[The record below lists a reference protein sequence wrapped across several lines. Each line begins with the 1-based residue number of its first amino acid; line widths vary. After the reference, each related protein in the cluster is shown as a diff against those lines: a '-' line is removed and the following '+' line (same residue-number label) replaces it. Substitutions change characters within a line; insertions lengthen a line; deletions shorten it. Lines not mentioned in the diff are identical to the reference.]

1 VTFDDVT
8 ATVLR
13 LYGERRY
20 AEALDAVD
28 DAERSF
34 RDQAA
39 TLTWWRACLLS
50 RLERLDEAMTALGEG
65 SDRGMW
71 WDPVMMVNDSDTEP
85 LLELDAFEA
94 LRARSEARQQDT
106 LRGTA
111 PLPTMILRPTATPR
125 AMIVALHGAN
135 GSAERFAPAW
145 RSVSDRGY
153 VVVLPN
159 APDPSTSD
167 LNRYSWNDP
176 DRVAS
181 VLRRAWEEASEDL
194 STLGGAVVV
203 AGFSQGGGLAL
214 RIALRQDPI
223 PVRGAIGLGATGHH
237 LHGLLDAATSPTGQ
251 PVRICLIVGA
261 DDDARDGN
269 EGLHAEL
276 RRAAIDVRLDVI
288 PSLAHELPPDLG
300 EVGVDARSRSMR
312 ARRSQSA
319 ARASSQPPPR
329 RRDLAR
335 PRRAS
340 PGRRPTDR
348 R

>member
-8 ATVLR
+8 ASVLR
-13 LYGERRY
+13 LYGDRRY

-28 DAERSF
+28 DAETSF
-34 RDQAA
+34 RDHAA

-71 WDPVMMVNDSDTEP
+71 WDPVMMQNDSDVEP
-85 LLELDAFEA
+85 LLELEAFGA
-94 LRARSEARQQDT
+94 LTARSEARQRDT

-125 AMIVALHGAN
+125 AMILALHGAN
-135 GSAERFAPAW
+135 GSTERFAPPW
-145 RSVSDRGY
+145 RSTADRGY

-167 LNRYSWNDP
+167 MDRYAWSDP

-181 VLRRAWEEASEDL
+181 MLRRAWEDASEDR
-194 STLGGAVVV
+194 STVRGRVVL

-214 RIALRQDPI
+214 RIALRQDPF
-223 PVRGAIGLGATGHH
+223 PARGAIGLGATGHH
-237 LHGLLDAATSPTGQ
+237 LRGLLDATMSPTGQ

-276 RRAAIDVRLDVI
+276 RRAGIDARLDVI

-300 EVGVDARSRSMR
+300 SAVDDAMAWILR
-312 ARRSQSA
+312 
-319 ARASSQPPPR
+319 
-329 RRDLAR
+329 
-335 PRRAS
+335 
-340 PGRRPTDR
+340 G
-348 R
+348 